1 MASDLFHADRRGD
14 RYEEINRR
22 FSQMFFFLRTRPNS
36 FPPNSHY
43 IHCLLISLSAI
54 NPVFLTNNNSTRQAI
69 YVYRN
74 IVEISRTL
82 CTSSFIL
89 VDLYHFNRIEGFYG
103 EIMTPTTVKHT

>member
-1 MASDLFHADRRGD
+1 MKKLTVAFRKCVYANASKF
-14 RYEEINRR
+14 
-22 FSQMFFFLRTRPNS
+22 
-36 FPPNSHY
+36 FPPSRTKY
-43 IHCLLISLSAI
+43 TLSQLEIKYRLIFLSAI

-89 VDLYHFNRIEGFYG
+89 VVLYHFNRIEGFYG
-103 EIMTPTTVKHT
+103 DIMTPTTVKHT